1 MSKQKRGSAETLGE
15 HVRAKREALG
25 MSQRQL
31 AAEAGVSF
39 SNISRLES
47 GFHAT
52 PSPELLKN
60 IADVLDV
67 DLAELL
73 SYRGIEIAVAR
84 GSLNDFLRR
93 DYQLPDEGIEEARA
107 AIEEIASKYR
117 SRKHESRASQDSES
131 NDSNP

>member
-1 MSKQKRGSAETLGE
+1 MSKQKREEAETLGE
-15 HVRAKREALG
+15 YVRAKREAVG

-52 PSPELLKN
+52 PSPELLKS

-73 SYRGIEIAVAR
+73 AFRGIEVSGAR
-84 GSLNDFLRR
+84 SLNDYLRR
-93 DYQLPDEGIEEARA
+93 DYQLPEEGVEEARA

-117 SRKHESRASQDSES
+117 PGTKRS
-131 NDSNP
+131 

>member
-1 MSKQKRGSAETLGE
+1 MSKSKRGATETLGAY
-15 HVRAKREALG
+15 VRAKREAVGL
-25 MSQRQL
+25 SQRQL

-47 GFHAT
+47 GFHAA

-73 SYRGIEIAVAR
+73 SYRGIEIAGAR
-84 GSLNDFLRR
+84 SSLNDYLRR
-93 DYQLPDEGIEEARA
+93 DYQLPEAGIEEAKA

-117 SRKHESRASQDSES
+117 PGKRTRQPGSA
-131 NDSNP
+131 

>member
-1 MSKQKRGSAETLGE
+1 MSKQKRESAETLGE
-15 HVRAKREALG
+15 YVRRKREAVS

-47 GFHAT
+47 GFHAS

-67 DLAELL
+67 DLAKLL
-73 SYRGIEIAVAR
+73 SYRGIEIAGAR
-84 GSLNDFLRR
+84 GSLNDYLRR
-93 DYQLPDEGIEEARA
+93 DYELPEEGIEEAKA

-117 SRKHESRASQDSES
+117 PRKRISQADSDVE
-131 NDSNP
+131 PKQP

>member
-15 HVRAKREALG
+15 YVRAKREAVG
-25 MSQRQL
+25 ISQRQL

-47 GFHAT
+47 GFHAA
-52 PSPELLKN
+52 PGPELLKN

-73 SYRGIEIAVAR
+73 SYRGINISEAK
-84 GSLNDFLRR
+84 GSLNDYLRR
-93 DYQLPDEGIEEARA
+93 DYQLPEEGIEEARA
-107 AIEEIASKYR
+107 AIDEIASKYQP
-117 SRKHESRASQDSES
+117 RKRNTTS
-131 NDSNP
+131 